1 MHKNFLFF
9 ISFILFYTSCAFSKP
24 YLCRYGLQRRGP
36 WFDKRDRKTIKIQ
49 PINHSNPS
57 VWPIGNQTIDS
68 FNRVSE

>member
-1 MHKNFLFF
+1 
-9 ISFILFYTSCAFSKP
+9 
-24 YLCRYGLQRRGP
+24 LCRYGLQRRGP

>member
-1 MHKNFLFF
+1 MHKKCLFF
-9 ISFILFYTSCAFSKP
+9 ISFILFYTSSAYNKP

-57 VWPIGNQTIDS
+57 VWPIGNQTIDT
-68 FNRVSE
+68 VSK

>member
-1 MHKNFLFF
+1 MHKKCLFF
-9 ISFILFYTSCAFSKP
+9 ISFILFYTSSAYNKP

-57 VWPIGNQTIDS
+57 VWSIGNQTIDT
-68 FNRVSE
+68 VSK